1 MADLLNQEYNG
12 WENKWTWLVHLHLSN
27 EQVLSLEIARL
38 VMSEPNNE
46 PAGHLVEMWVKSS
59 IAHWMT
65 RFPGRNRSYDAY
77 IGLLVWDVLGSALAY
92 TQWDELVTMLSGGV
106 IVSNVFTMTFL
117 RCIESSWWLQAH
129 IEVVLRDAASI
140 YAAADVLK
148 AWFEMLLA
156 QWIDKMAVGRKMNA
170 AIAQV
175 FSGLVQNAYGLIA
188 WEHVA
193 RAFRP
198 GY

>member
-1 MADLLNQEYNG
+1 MDDLLNQEYNG

-59 IAHWMT
+59 ITNWMT

-77 IGLLVWDVLGSALAY
+77 ICLLVWDVLGSALAS
-92 TQWDELVTMLSGGV
+92 TQWDDLVTLLAGGV
-106 IVSNVFTMTFL
+106 IVSNAFTMTLL
-117 RCIESSWWLQAH
+117 RCIESSRWLQAH
-129 IEVVLRDAASI
+129 LEVVLCDAASI
-140 YAAADVLK
+140 YAAADALK
-148 AWFEMLLA
+148 AWFETLVA
-156 QWIDKMAVGRKMNA
+156 QWIDKMAVGRKMTA
-170 AIAQV
+170 AMTQV
-175 FSGLVQNAYGLIA
+175 FNGLIQNAYGLIV

-198 GY
+198 DY

>member
-1 MADLLNQEYNG
+1 M
-12 WENKWTWLVHLHLSN
+12 
-27 EQVLSLEIARL
+27 
-38 VMSEPNNE
+38 MSEPNNG

-59 IAHWMT
+59 ITNWMT

-77 IGLLVWDVLGSALAY
+77 ICLLVWDVLGSALAS
-92 TQWDELVTMLSGGV
+92 TQWDDLVTMLSGGV
-106 IVSNVFTMTFL
+106 IVSNVFTMTLL
-117 RCIESSWWLQAH
+117 RCIESSRWLQAH
-129 IEVVLRDAASI
+129 LEVVLREAASI